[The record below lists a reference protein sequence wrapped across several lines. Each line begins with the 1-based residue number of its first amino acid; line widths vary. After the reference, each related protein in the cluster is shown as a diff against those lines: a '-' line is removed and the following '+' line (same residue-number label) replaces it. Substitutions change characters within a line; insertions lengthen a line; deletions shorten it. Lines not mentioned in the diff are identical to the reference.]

1 MAHIPY
7 LHERAGKRVAEGGAA
22 VKPRPKGEAP
32 PNSQTLME
40 TEEKDGVEPVEPP
53 VVGALVGLVET
64 TGAPEPAEGGVG
76 AGALDVGAAP
86 VKSLV
91 AGALWVVVAD
101 VSASVSVARPPDW
114 RYFFTTCS
122 AGI

>member
-22 VKPRPKGEAP
+22 VKPRPKSEAP
-32 PNSQTLME
+32 SNPQTLME
-40 TEEKDGVEPVEPP
+40 TEENDGVEPPEPP
-53 VVGALVGLVET
+53 VVGELVELVET
-64 TGAPEPAEGGVG
+64 TGAPEPAEGGG
-76 AGALDVGAAP
+76 AGAVGVGAAP

-101 VSASVSVARPPDW
+101 VSVSVSLVRPPDW

>member
-40 TEEKDGVEPVEPP
+40 TEEKDGVEPP
-53 VVGALVGLVET
+53 VVGVAAGLVET
-64 TGAPEPAEGGVG
+64 AGALGAAGSVG
-76 AGALDVGAAP
+76 AGALGVGAAP

-91 AGALWVVVAD
+91 AGALGVVVAD
-101 VSASVSVARPPDW
+101 VSVSVSVVRPPDW

>member
-7 LHERAGKRVAEGGAA
+7 LYERAGKRVAEGGAA
-22 VKPRPKGEAP
+22 VKPCSKGEAP
-32 PNSQTLME
+32 PPPQTLME
-40 TEEKDGVEPVEPP
+40 TEEKDGVEPVVGVAAGLAETA
-53 VVGALVGLVET
+53 GAL
-64 TGAPEPAEGGVG
+64 GAAGSVG
-76 AGALDVGAAP
+76 AGALGVGATP

-91 AGALWVVVAD
+91 AGALRVVVAD
-101 VSASVSVARPPDW
+101 VSVSVSVVRPPDW